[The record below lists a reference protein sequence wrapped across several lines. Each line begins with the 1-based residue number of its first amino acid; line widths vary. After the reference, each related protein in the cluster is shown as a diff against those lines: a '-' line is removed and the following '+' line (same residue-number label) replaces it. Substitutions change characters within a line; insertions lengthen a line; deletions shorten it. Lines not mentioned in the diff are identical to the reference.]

1 MSEEIMPYDVIL
13 FTEFNS
19 RFYHIKNLGPYRIA
33 TELRKNGYSVKVLDF
48 FSEWLK
54 CPKDL
59 HKVLQAVIGPNTLF
73 VGFSGTFFNN
83 HNWDQEVKS
92 YQDYHGPNWDAWP
105 LPQAQIEIFLKALKK
120 YSSTLKLVYG
130 GILADHQI
138 DRVANQVDYIIP
150 GLADVTVIEL
160 ADHLSKKTPI
170 KFMLTGKKAKLIAH
184 DTKAQS
190 FDFPNSHVEYLD
202 TDHIRPG
209 EIMPLE
215 TSRGCLFQCSFCT
228 FPLVGRKKGDPA
240 YHKNIKIFAEELRRN
255 YENYKIDTY
264 MMVDDTFN
272 ESTEKICS
280 LLKARDLSGVDIKF
294 SAYIRCDLLNRFPEQ
309 IALLS
314 DLGLRSAFF
323 GIESLYQPSAR
334 AIGKSTHPEKI
345 KETLYA
351 VKQQSNPPR
360 ILGSFIIGLPYDNPE
375 TLNPWLDWLD
385 TPDCPIDTPQTNVL
399 FLNDSSKIAMEPQK
413 FGYEIDAKTKFWRNQ
428 YWDQDQAMQFVLK
441 KQQQWWQSGRYRLAA
456 WDYMGFQ
463 NLGYSESELCATT
476 MDQLNFDELRL
487 RRKQIWNEYKQQV
500 LNFETFKS

>member
-1 MSEEIMPYDVIL
+1 
-13 FTEFNS
+13 
-19 RFYHIKNLGPYRIA
+19 
-33 TELRKNGYSVKVLDF
+33 
-48 FSEWLK
+48 
-54 CPKDL
+54 
-59 HKVLQAVIGPNTLF
+59 
-73 VGFSGTFFNN
+73 
-83 HNWDQEVKS
+83 
-92 YQDYHGPNWDAWP
+92 
-105 LPQAQIEIFLKALKK
+105 
-120 YSSTLKLVYG
+120 
-130 GILADHQI
+130 
-138 DRVANQVDYIIP
+138 
-150 GLADVTVIEL
+150 
-160 ADHLSKKTPI
+160 
-170 KFMLTGKKAKLIAH
+170 
-184 DTKAQS
+184 
-190 FDFPNSHVEYLD
+190 
-202 TDHIRPG
+202 
-209 EIMPLE
+209 
-215 TSRGCLFQCSFCT
+215 
-228 FPLVGRKKGDPA
+228 
-240 YHKNIKIFAEELRRN
+240 
-255 YENYKIDTY
+255 

>member
-1 MSEEIMPYDVIL
+1 MSYDVIL

-19 RFYHIKNLGPYRIA
+19 RFYHVKNLGPYRIA

-54 CPKDL
+54 TPKDL
-59 HKVLQAVIGPNTLF
+59 HKVLQAIIGSSTLF

-83 HNWDQEVKS
+83 NNWDGEIKS
-92 YQDYHGPNWDAWP
+92 YQDYHGPDWNPWP
-105 LPQAQIEIFLKALKK
+105 ANQTQIEIFLKAFKK
-120 YSSTLKLVYG
+120 YFPTVKLVYG
-130 GILADHQI
+130 GISHYEQVNTVAD
-138 DRVANQVDYIIP
+138 QVDYIVP

-160 ADHLSKKTPI
+160 ANHLSKKTPL
-170 KFMLTGKKAKLIAH
+170 KFMLSGKKAKVISH

-190 FDFPNSHVEYLD
+190 FDFPNSYVEYLD

-215 TSRGCLFQCSFCT
+215 TSRGCLFKCSFCSY
-228 FPLVGRKKGDPA
+228 PLIGRKKGDPE
-240 YHKNIKIFAEELRRN
+240 YHKSVKNLADELRRN
-255 YENYKIDTY
+255 YRDHKIDTY

-272 ESTEKICS
+272 ESTEKIIS
-280 LLKARDLSGVDIKF
+280 LLKSRDISGVDIKF

-309 IALLS
+309 ITLLS

-323 GIESLYQPSAR
+323 GIESLHQPSAR

-351 VKQQSNPPR
+351 VKQQSRPPR

-375 TLNPWLDWLD
+375 TLKPWLDWLD
-385 TPDCPIDTPQTNVL
+385 TPDCPIDMPQTNVL
-399 FLNDSSKIAMEPQK
+399 SLNDSSEISLESQK
-413 FGYEIDAKTKFWRNQ
+413 FGYEVDPKTKFWKNQ
-428 YWDQDQAMQFVLK
+428 YWDQNQARQFVLQ

-476 MDQLNFDELRL
+476 LNQLNFAELRQ
-487 RRKQIWNEYKQQV
+487 RRKQIWEQYKQQV
-500 LNFETFKS
+500 LNLELQKF